1 MFIVQAV
8 APQCSSVERIT
19 YTLLRF
25 VNLPRTVSV
34 VFNVLF
40 SLYSFSIE
48 IDVIFVFRNN
58 YYSQTVTMSHTKCL
72 FTSHGSFLQK
82 EKRKEKKYYPHFYS
96 WKRHLV
102 IYIDIGFFVN
112 RGHKFDDLFN

>member
-82 EKRKEKKYYPHFYS
+82 EKRKEILSTF
-96 WKRHLV
+96 L
-102 IYIDIGFFVN
+102 FVEKTFSN
-112 RGHKFDDLFN
+112 LYRYRVFRK